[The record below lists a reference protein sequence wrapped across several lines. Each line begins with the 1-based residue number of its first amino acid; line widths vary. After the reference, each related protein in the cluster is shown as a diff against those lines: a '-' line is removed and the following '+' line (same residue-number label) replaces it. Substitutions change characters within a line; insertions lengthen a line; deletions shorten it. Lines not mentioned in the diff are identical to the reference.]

1 MLTFDQ
7 HLQGALPLD
16 CVDVFYRPGG
26 VAEKP
31 AAIEQRIDPVKDRNA
46 HDCRGQVLH
55 LPLTLKETMQF

>member
-46 HDCRGQVLH
+46 HDCRGQMLH
-55 LPLTLKETMQF
+55 LPLTLKETTQF